1 MITLFYI
8 DDKRTLEFDYLDE
21 VISNRKLIDELLNGE
36 NFYEMDMESP
46 EIANTML
53 KSMLGDDQDFFA

>member
-1 MITLFYI
+1 VITFLYT
-8 DDKRTLEFDYLDE
+8 DDKRTLEIDYLDE